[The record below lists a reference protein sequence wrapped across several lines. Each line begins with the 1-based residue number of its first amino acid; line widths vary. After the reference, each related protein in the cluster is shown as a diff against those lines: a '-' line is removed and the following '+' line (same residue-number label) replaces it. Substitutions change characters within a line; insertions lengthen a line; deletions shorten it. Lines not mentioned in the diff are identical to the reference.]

1 MYNCIMNLQKISGI
15 LIFLSFIVTIYSYFF
30 SSSIFVL
37 SGILAW
43 FALIILF
50 QSSSNKKLLIVLI
63 VLSIICFSFSYLR
76 GFDIDLKRAILVNQY
91 LLTLLIGVGFLR
103 LIATPKEEKVKA
115 LPRGKNSFIKTYFGI
130 HLFGSVINLSAL
142 ILVADKLSKTSRL
155 TKEQIIVLT
164 RAFSSDAYWSPF
176 FVAFAAA
183 STYAPNLSTITIIF
197 FGLILATIAFIFT
210 YLDISSNKCNI
221 DEFEGYPIHFETL
234 YLPFVLAL
242 MVILA
247 NHYYPQLKVILLIS
261 FFSIVLTSVILP
273 FKSGIKNAVKKLNTH
288 VFEELPKMKNELALF
303 LVAGMFGVSVSSILI
318 GFNISLPFEHFDGI
332 SASIL
337 LLILILLS
345 FVGIHPI
352 ISIAVIGNWV
362 GDLNQTLLAA
372 TFLMS
377 WSTAVST
384 SPFSGVNLT
393 MQSRYNLNAIE
404 IFKINIFYA
413 LKMYIVC
420 VIILLLLS
428 NYLGI

>member
-1 MYNCIMNLQKISGI
+1 MNLQKISGI

-30 SSSIFVL
+30 SSPIFVL

-50 QSSSNKKLLIVLI
+50 KDSSNKKLLITLI
-63 VLSIICFSFSYLR
+63 VLSVICFAFSYQR
-76 GFDIDLKRAILVNQY
+76 GFDIDFKRAILVNQY

-103 LIATPKEEKVKA
+103 LIATPKEEKIKA
-115 LPRGKNSFIKTYFGI
+115 LPKGKNSFIKTYLGI

-197 FGLILATIAFIFT
+197 FGLILAIIAFIFT
-210 YLDISSNKCNI
+210 YFEISSSKCDI
-221 DEFEGYPIHFETL
+221 EQFEGYPIHFETL

-273 FKSGIKNAVKKLNTH
+273 FKLGIKNAVKKLNTH

-318 GFNISLPFEHFDGI
+318 GFNIALPFEHFDGI

-393 MQSRYNLNAIE
+393 MQSRYNLYAIE

-413 LKMYIVC
+413 LKMYTVC
-420 VIILLLLS
+420 VIILFLLS